1 MRRRNILSR
10 KNSEAAFKSVS
21 GFNRDMELM
30 DTVIGHSMV
39 KPHTAQQRDH
49 QRVLCL
55 DGGGMKVKSLA
66 CQCHAYY
73 RILNTAIIL
82 LSQILFNLATFVNY
96 IPSSNSLPC
105 GY

>member
-21 GFNRDMELM
+21 GFNRNMELM
-30 DTVIGHSMV
+30 DTVIGHSMI
-39 KPHTAQQRDH
+39 KTHTPQQRDQ

-66 CQCHAYY
+66 CLVSQCHAYY
-73 RILNTAIIL
+73 YRSQYCNNII
-82 LSQILFNLATFVNY
+82 IIPDTF
-96 IPSSNSLPC
+96 
-105 GY
+105 